1 MNYEAAF
8 SELQLIVKEIENGTI
23 SVDELSKRV
32 KRAAELIQ
40 ICRQKLENTE
50 KEVGELLK
58 GIEKQ

>member
-32 KRAAELIQ
+32 KRAAELIK
-40 ICRQKLENTE
+40 ICREKLENTE